1 MQEEDV
7 DVNVLRLVVESG
19 RKWSALRR
27 KPANI
32 GGGGGGGGGGGDERV
47 GVWTPTDGCILSTRF
62 LGVGLFL

>member
-1 MQEEDV
+1 M
-7 DVNVLRLVVESG
+7 DVNVLRLVVAGG

-32 GGGGGGGGGGGDERV
+32 GGGGGGGGDERV